1 MAVLPIYNC
10 YHPVLRKKTQKVEEI
25 DQSIKDIADDMLET
39 MYNTGNGVGLAA
51 NQVGVD
57 KSIVVIDLAK
67 ADDDENAPGRPIVM
81 INPEIISYSE
91 ETVEDNEGC
100 LSIPDLYDKVVRAKS
115 VEVKYTTLSGNEV
128 IETAED
134 FHARVVQHEVDHLN
148 GILFVERLSP
158 LRKSL
163 NKNRLRKIQKGIT
176 LPDYPMVM
184 PDGKLVQD

>member
-1 MAVLPIYNC
+1 MAILPIYNC
-10 YHPVLRKKTQKVEEI
+10 YHPVLRKKTQKIVEI
-25 DQSIKDIADDMLET
+25 DQSIKDLADNMLET

-51 NQVGVD
+51 NQVGED
-57 KSIVVIDLAK
+57 KSIVVLDLAK
-67 ADDDENAPGRPIVM
+67 ADDDENAPGKPIVM
-81 INPEIISYSE
+81 INPEILSYSE
-91 ETVEDNEGC
+91 ETIEENEGC
-100 LSIPDLYDKVVRAKS
+100 LSIPDLYDKVARAKTIT
-115 VEVKYTTLSGNEV
+115 VKYTALNGNEV
-128 IETAED
+128 TEIAED

-184 PDGKLVQD
+184 PDGKLV